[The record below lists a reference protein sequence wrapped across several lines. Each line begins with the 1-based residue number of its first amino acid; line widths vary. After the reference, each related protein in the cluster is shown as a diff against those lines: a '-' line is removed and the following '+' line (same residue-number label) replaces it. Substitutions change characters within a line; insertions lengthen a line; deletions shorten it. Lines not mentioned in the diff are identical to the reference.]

1 MLKTSAL
8 SAVDETQSVRA
19 AWLHFIA
26 GHTQSEVADQLGV
39 SRAKAHRLIAA
50 AMKAG
55 YVKISVLGEV
65 ADCLTLEQRLI
76 DRFGLAV
83 CKVVPDLSEEGI
95 PLKALGYGGAM
106 YLQSLLEGRTSK
118 LIGIGHGRTLMAAV
132 KELPPVSVEGVQFI
146 SLLGGLTRRF
156 MANPHDVIH
165 RLAEQINAEA
175 YVLPVPFLANSVED
189 KKVLMAQHGVAE
201 VFQLIR
207 EIDVSLVG
215 IGSVGADA
223 QLAHAGML
231 DDEVLRSVRQSGAV
245 GELLGHFYNAGGALI
260 EAPFTQRIIA
270 PSVELLKRQSIV
282 AIAGGPGKVEAIQ
295 SVLNADILTGLI
307 TDERTATELLK

>member
-1 MLKTSAL
+1 MTKKGSL
-8 SAVDETQSVRA
+8 SAVDEAQAVRA

-50 AMKAG
+50 AMNAG

-65 ADCLTLEQRLI
+65 ADCLSLEQRLSNL
-76 DRFGLAV
+76 FGLSV
-83 CKVVPDLSEEGI
+83 CSVVPDLSEDGL
-95 PLKALGYGGAM
+95 PLKALGHGGAM
-106 YLQSLLEGRTSK
+106 YLQSLLARQSSK

-189 KKVLMAQHGVAE
+189 KRVLMAQDGVAE
-201 VFQLIR
+201 VFKLIG

-223 QLAHAGML
+223 QLSHSRML
-231 DDEVLRSVRQSGAV
+231 DHEELENARQSGAV
-245 GELLGHFYNAGGALI
+245 GELLGHFYSASGELI
-260 EAPFTQRIIA
+260 EVPFTRRIIA
-270 PSVELLKRQSIV
+270 PSVEALKHQNIV
-282 AIAGGPGKVEAIQ
+282 AIAGGPSKIEAIRA
-295 SVLNADILTGLI
+295 VLNANVLTGLI